1 MPNCWRI
8 LSKYEKCFLGC
19 EVIGM
24 MSLQIQKLPIRHCW
38 NFCSF
43 FSCILLGNLSRSVT
57 FCRSI
62 STFLLSIPCS
72 SCFASKNLLSYFG
85 RLRLP
90 QKNLSFTIST
100 KRFSNQL
107 THETS
112 SFWGKSVQKID
123 NNCKIWKWK
132 VRILI
137 LLLPRKMILSVPF
150 IFSSLCNVAWH
161 PHQKKT
167 RQVSQAWLICME
179 KAKIR
184 LLVRD
189 L

>member
-1 MPNCWRI
+1 MPNAK
-8 LSKYEKCFLGC
+8 LLTYFLNTKNASWVVKWSEWC
-19 EVIGM
+19 LRRFKNCQSDITEIYAP
-24 MSLQIQKLPIRHCW
+24 L
-38 NFCSF
+38 
-43 FSCILLGNLSRSVT
+43 SCILLGKLSRSVT
-57 FCRSI
+57 FRRSI

-72 SCFASKNLLSYFG
+72 SCFASKNLLNYFG

-167 RQVSQAWLICME
+167 RQVSQAWLIAWR
-179 KAKIR
+179 KLKSG
-184 LLVRD
+184 
-189 L
+189 

>member
-1 MPNCWRI
+1 MLLGLWSDRNDVFAD
-8 LSKYEKCFLGC
+8 SKTANKTLLKFLLLFFLHFIRQAKQEC
-19 EVIGM
+19 NLLQEHFHISAFN
-24 MSLQIQKLPIRHCW
+24 SLQR
-38 NFCSF
+38 
-43 FSCILLGNLSRSVT
+43 LLCVKKFVELLWATAV
-57 FCRSI
+57 
-62 STFLLSIPCS
+62 ST
-72 SCFASKNLLSYFG
+72 
-85 RLRLP
+85 
-90 QKNLSFTIST
+90 KNLSFTIST

-132 VRILI
+132 VKILI

-179 KAKIR
+179 KARIR
-184 LLVRD
+184 LMVRD